1 MMLENRLRM
10 YRSAQGSPVA
20 KLIRS
25 KVVAAAD
32 DLEAFAGMAAER
44 VPGSELAE
52 WIGGG
57 SAERLVGHLR
67 ALAWMC
73 RSASACIVGETN

>member
-1 MMLENRLRM
+1 MH
-10 YRSAQGSPVA
+10 RSAQGSPVA

-25 KVVAAAD
+25 KVVAVAD
-32 DLEAFAGMAAER
+32 DLEAFAGMAAEKGTG
-44 VPGSELAE
+44 PELAK
-52 WIGGG
+52 WIGDG